1 MKTIGVA
8 ELKAHLSREL
18 RRVAAG
24 ETIVVTDHSQ
34 AVALLSPLPQK
45 LPVVRSAAGRLD
57 LPELTPLIASD
68 PLDHLAAERE
78 DR

>member
-18 RRVAAG
+18 RRVALG
-24 ETIVVTDHSQ
+24 ESILVTDHSRPI
-34 AVALLSPLPQK
+34 AVLRPLPTG
-45 LPVVRSAAGRLD
+45 LPLAQPASKSLE
-57 LPELTPLIASD
+57 LPDVSPLIASD
-68 PLDHLAAERE
+68 PLDFLAAERG

>member
-1 MKTIGVA
+1 MRTIGIA

-18 RRVAAG
+18 RRVTAG

-34 AVALLSPLPQK
+34 AIALLSPIPRRI
-45 LPVVRSAAGRLD
+45 PVFRPAARPLE
-57 LPELTPLIASD
+57 LPEIAPLIASD
-68 PLDHLAAERE
+68 PVEHLSAERT

>member
-18 RRVAAG
+18 RRVTQG
-24 ETIVVTDHSQ
+24 ESILVTDHSRPVAVLCPLPNGLPLVRQ
-34 AVALLSPLPQK
+34 AASPLE
-45 LPVVRSAAGRLD
+45 LPDVA
-57 LPELTPLIASD
+57 PLIASD
-68 PLDHLAAERE
+68 PLDFLAAERG

>member
-1 MKTIGVA
+1 MVTIGVA

-24 ETIVVTDHSQ
+24 ETIIVTDHSRPV
-34 AVALLSPLPQK
+34 AVLGPLPTSVPVLRPATGPLELPDVSPLI
-45 LPVVRSAAGRLD
+45 S
-57 LPELTPLIASD
+57 SD
-68 PLDHLAAERE
+68 PLDHLAAERG

>member
-18 RRVAAG
+18 RRVAMG
-24 ETIVVTDHSQ
+24 ESILVTDHSRPI
-34 AVALLSPLPQK
+34 AVLRPLPSGLPLAQAATEPLK
-45 LPVVRSAAGRLD
+45 LPDVS
-57 LPELTPLIASD
+57 PLIASD
-68 PLDHLAAERE
+68 PLDYLEAERG